1 MTSVSSHVAGGREQA
16 MITVTLEVE
25 DLSQMQRVLN
35 KLEKVKGVV
44 SVERNLGQRG
54 R

>member
-1 MTSVSSHVAGGREQA
+1 
-16 MITVTLEVE
+16 
-25 DLSQMQRVLN
+25 MQRVLN